1 MSPTIST
8 GGTVG
13 KVISPETLSV
23 NFRKMERREWW
34 LWSAAVSVTLL
45 LTAGLSSFLLPGLE
59 GNELVQSTFLFL
71 PQVVRGLLGLVLI
84 FDIYTLYQQLQ
95 IHRIR
100 RRLVQREEL
109 FRLISENA
117 ADMIAVVDMDGQR
130 IYNSLSYQKVLGYSA
145 EELKNSSGF
154 DQIHPDDRERVR
166 EAAAEARRTREGK
179 TVEYRIRHKDGS
191 WRVLEST
198 SSVILSSKGEPGKLV
213 IVNRD
218 ITERKKTVEAL
229 RLSEGSFRS
238 VVEGAPYAIFRA
250 SFEGRFLQVNPALQ
264 RMLGYEAPGELLSAT
279 LGPDVFRQPAD
290 FQRLIELLRS
300 SG

>member
-1 MSPTIST
+1 
-8 GGTVG
+8 
-13 KVISPETLSV
+13 
-23 NFRKMERREWW
+23 
-34 LWSAAVSVTLL
+34 LL
-45 LTAGLSSFLLPGLE
+45 LTAGIVSFLP
-59 GNELVQSTFLFL
+59 T
-71 PQVVRGLLGLVLI
+71 LLHSDENWESRFTIQQTVWGLVGVVLL
-84 FDIYTLYQQLQ
+84 FDLYSVYQQLQ

-100 RRLVQREEL
+100 HQLLKREEL

-117 ADMIAVVDMDGQR
+117 ADMIAVVNMDGQR

-198 SSVILSSKGEPGKLV
+198 SSVILSSKGEPEKLV

-264 RMLGYEAPGELLSAT
+264 RMLGYEAPSKIAQRHS
-279 LGPDVFRQPAD
+279 GPGR
-290 FQRLIELLRS
+290 FQTAR
-300 SG
+300 